1 MDELSGNLE
10 FPTDPQLMAEVTADD
25 RYDPLL
31 ILLTLE
37 LEVESG
43 ELSSIEEYFEM
54 TKSTTKETTSEST
67 PVTTDDAKDVI
78 FLNKPMPNAMGALYI
93 DANAHAYFTEEAARL
108 KKRQVNSLYWVAMY
122 TCGFDELPTQ
132 DDVFNK
138 AQQIVA
144 APDAHLYVR
153 DNHSDSHAYHEQETR
168 QAVSGN
174 QYARIMENAQSVLR
188 NAPVIKLLESLGY
201 TADHLTRTDLYT
213 EVNEVQKARV
223 MKRKGQEDRN
233 KLAQKQVM
241 QAASTQVNFG
251 I

>member
-1 MDELSGNLE
+1 MDELSGKLE
-10 FPTDPQLMAEVTADD
+10 FPTDPQLMQEVTPDT

-54 TKSTTKETTSEST
+54 SKQSTKETTNEST
-67 PVTTDDAKDVI
+67 DTVEDAVKDII

-93 DANAHAYFTEEAARL
+93 DANAHAYFTEEASRL
-108 KKRQVNSLYWVAMY
+108 KKRQANSLYWIAMY

-132 DDVFNK
+132 EEVFGK

-153 DNHSDSHAYHEQETR
+153 DNYNDSHAYHEQETR

-174 QYARIMENAQSVLR
+174 QYARIMENATSVLR

-201 TADHLTRTDLYT
+201 TADHLTRTDLFT

-223 MKRKGQEDRN
+223 QKRKGQEDRN

-241 QAASTQVNFG
+241 QAASTEVNFG
-251 I
+251 L